1 MTVAYKYILQVADD
15 FPLPRG
21 SPPRCPDHCGRPTC
35 TIGPWSDC
43 PATCLRSPRKAQA
56 ALSGSGGVCF
66 VGRML
71 SGGNPPSGGRG
82 RVPGPPPSQFFVGAR
97 PGVDHCH
104 RVSQRSVVPRG
115 DSGQPPASS
124 GAAIANGG
132 PPAAPGPQLELLKK
146 PPPAGWAVPAGSQ
159 AVWRAIGL
167 GTPTIPAA
175 RVPAGLLPLG
185 GRGRRTP
192 LRHRFRAR
200 SSTREVAAR
209 KYDAPVCVCV
219 QLFPK

>member
-1 MTVAYKYILQVADD
+1 MFFPSSGGPRPGALTTVADQHA
-15 FPLPRG
+15 R
-21 SPPRCPDHCGRPTC
+21 
-35 TIGPWSDC
+35 IGPWSDC

-104 RVSQRSVVPRG
+104 RVSQCSVVPRG
-115 DSGQPPASS
+115 GSGQPPAIS

-159 AVWRAIGL
+159 AAWRAIGL

-192 LRHRFRAR
+192 LRHRLRAR

-209 KYDAPVCVCV
+209 KYDAPVCV
-219 QLFPK
+219 